1 MLKIILN
8 LKLLIMENSVNR
20 KTPQINILLTFV
32 ALVSLIFLS
41 FYSMYGNTFIFNRLE
56 NYIFPCVTIIH
67 FLYMYVLWFK
77 ITEKE
82 YPDMIMKNIE
92 YVMYGILLVYIYEI
106 SESFFILGSQNE
118 FLDHVI
124 PSTFMPMGILTISL
138 QSILVLLTI
147 WSFVIRKQ
155 KIGKYDFD
163 YLNNHIDAWE

>member
-1 MLKIILN
+1 
-8 LKLLIMENSVNR
+8 
-20 KTPQINILLTFV
+20 
-32 ALVSLIFLS
+32 
-41 FYSMYGNTFIFNRLE
+41 
-56 NYIFPCVTIIH
+56 
-67 FLYMYVLWFK
+67 MYVLWFK